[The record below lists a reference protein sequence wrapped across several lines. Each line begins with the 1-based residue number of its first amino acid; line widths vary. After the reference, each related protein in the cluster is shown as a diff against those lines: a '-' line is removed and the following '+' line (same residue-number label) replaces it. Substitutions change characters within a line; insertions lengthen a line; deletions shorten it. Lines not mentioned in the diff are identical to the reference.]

1 MDYSIEVLAKEIAER
16 AELEFSDVLED
27 LYLKLYRYHVPM
39 YRDVMISLYFLKKD
53 VLQVIPYFDLPNME
67 TVEYIRHCVVNGLV
81 TSFIEDYNDDDDSE

>member
-39 YRDVMISLYFLKKD
+39 YRDVMISLYFLKKRCITGNTLFWFTQYGNSW
-53 VLQVIPYFDLPNME
+53 VYQTLCSKRFS
-67 TVEYIRHCVVNGLV
+67 YIVYRRL
-81 TSFIEDYNDDDDSE
+81 